1 MGQAPQEGDRLA
13 SQSDVYSFNFLVIWT
28 PGLDKEPQERFVG
41 FFPRLIRY
49 LEDYRVW

>member
-1 MGQAPQEGDRLA
+1 MKVIGLPA
-13 SQSDVYSFNFLVIWT
+13 SRMVSSFNFLVIWT

-41 FFPRLIRY
+41 FFPRLRRY